1 MKNLDLIMSADHV
14 TLWGKCLEIIK
25 DNVPEAAYKTWF
37 TPIVPLHFRNK
48 VLTIQVP
55 THFFYEYLEEK
66 YVSLLRQ
73 CLYRVF
79 GEGTQLMYQVVVENQ
94 TKSTVEIEATTKST
108 VIDAQPAKTAT
119 KHAIDP
125 FRRQKYADIDSQL
138 NPNYNFENYFSGTSN
153 KLARTAGETI
163 ASNPGKNAFN
173 PLFLYGESGVGKTH
187 LAHAIGIRIKEQNPT
202 MRVLYVTSHLFQ
214 VQYTDAVRNNTVN
227 DFINFYQ
234 TVDVL
239 LIDDIQEIAGKTQT
253 QNTFFHIFNHLH
265 QNSKQLVMTSDRPP
279 VSLQGMVPRLLS
291 RFKWGL
297 TAELE
302 RPDYD
307 LRRSILTNKI
317 RHDGLSITKDV
328 VDYIARN
335 VTDNVRDLEGII
347 VSLMAHST
355 IFNREISIELAERVL
370 SSSVN
375 IEKKQITID
384 LIQDTVCKYFNIDQ
398 KQVQSKS
405 RKREIVH
412 ARQVSMFL
420 SKKYTDLSLARIGDL
435 IGKRDHATV
444 LHACKN
450 ISGLIDIDKT
460 FRSNILEIEEQL
472 KK

>member
-1 MKNLDLIMSADHV
+1 MSANHAI
-14 TLWGKCLEIIK
+14 LWEKCLEIIK

-37 TPIVPLHFRNK
+37 MPITPLHFRNK

-66 YVSLLRQ
+66 YVNLLRQ

-79 GEGTQLMYQVVVENQ
+79 GEGTQLMYQVVVEAQ
-94 TKSTVEIEATTKST
+94 TKSTIEIEGTTKSMA
-108 VIDAQPAKTAT
+108 IEPQAPARKAAASTP
-119 KHAIDP
+119 IDP
-125 FRRQKYADIDSQL
+125 FKQPEYSELDSQL
-138 NPNYNFENYFSGTSN
+138 NPNYNFENYFSGMSN
-153 KLARTAGETI
+153 KLARTAGESI
-163 ASNPGKNAFN
+163 AKNPGKTAFN

-187 LAHAIGIRIKEQNPT
+187 LAHAIGIRIKEQNPRK
-202 MRVLYVTSHLFQ
+202 RVLYLTSHQFQ

-234 TVDVL
+234 SIDVL
-239 LIDDIQEIAGKTQT
+239 LIDDIQEFAGKTQT

-265 QNSKQLVMTSDRPP
+265 QNGKQLVMTSDRPP
-279 VSLQGMVPRLLS
+279 VSLQGMVPRLLT

-317 RHDGLSITKDV
+317 RHDGLSITKEV

-355 IFNREISIELAERVL
+355 IFNREISIDLAERVL
-370 SSSVN
+370 STSVN
-375 IEKKQITID
+375 IEKKQITIE
-384 LIQDTVCKYFNIDQ
+384 LIQDTVCRYFNIDN
-398 KQVQSKS
+398 KQIHSKS

-412 ARQVSMFL
+412 ARQISMYL
-420 SKKYTDLSLARIGDL
+420 SKKYTDFSLSRIGEL

-450 ISGLIDIDKT
+450 ISGLLDIDKS
-460 FRSNILEIEEQL
+460 FRANLSEIEDLL
-472 KK
+472 KQ

>member
-1 MKNLDLIMSADHV
+1 MSSDFV
-14 TLWGKCLEIIK
+14 TLWKRCLDIIK
-25 DNVPEAAYKTWF
+25 DNVPEAAFKTWF
-37 TPIVPLHFRNK
+37 TPIVPLHFQNK

-66 YVSLLRQ
+66 YVNLLRQ
-73 CLYRVF
+73 SLYRVF

-94 TKSTVEIEATTKST
+94 TKSTVEIEGTNKPKVTT
-108 VIDAQPAKTAT
+108 VAPQPAQKETPRNA
-119 KHAIDP
+119 DP
-125 FRRQKYADIDSQL
+125 FKQQEYADLDSQL
-138 NPNYNFENYFSGTSN
+138 NPNYNFENYYSGLSN

-163 ASNPGKNAFN
+163 ALNPGNTAFN

-187 LAHAIGIRIKEQNPT
+187 LAHAIGIRIKEQDPSK
-202 MRVLYVTSHLFQ
+202 RVLYVTSHLFQ

-234 TVDVL
+234 SIDVL
-239 LIDDIQEIAGKTQT
+239 LIDDIQEFAGKTQT

-265 QNSKQLVMTSDRPP
+265 QNRKQLVMTSDRPP
-279 VSLQGMVPRLLS
+279 VSLQGMVPRLLT

-317 RHDGLSITKDV
+317 RHDGLSINKEV

-355 IFNREISIELAERVL
+355 IFNREISIDLAERVL
-370 SSSVN
+370 STSVH
-375 IEKKQITID
+375 IEKKQITIEA
-384 LIQDTVCKYFNIDQ
+384 IQETVCRYFNIDN
-398 KQVQSKS
+398 KQIHSKS

-412 ARQVSMFL
+412 ARQISMYL
-420 SKKYTDLSLARIGDL
+420 SKKYTDFSLSRIGEM

-450 ISGLIDIDKT
+450 ISGLLDIDKT
-460 FRSNILEIEEQL
+460 FRSNLTEIEEML

>member
-1 MKNLDLIMSADHV
+1 MSSDFV
-14 TLWGKCLEIIK
+14 TLWRKCLEIIK
-25 DNVPEAAYKTWF
+25 DNVPEAAFKTWF
-37 TPIVPLHFRNK
+37 MPITPLHFQNN

-94 TKSTVEIEATTKST
+94 TKSTVEIEGSHKSNVIATPQKTKE
-108 VIDAQPAKTAT
+108 T
-119 KHAIDP
+119 KHQVIPFKQPEITDLDP
-125 FRRQKYADIDSQL
+125 QL
-138 NPNYNFENYFSGTSN
+138 NRNYNFENYFSGVSN

-163 ASNPGKNAFN
+163 AQNPGNTAFN

-187 LAHAIGIRIKEQNPT
+187 LAHAIGIRIKEQDPSK
-202 MRVLYVTSHLFQ
+202 RVLYVTSHQFQ

-234 TVDVL
+234 TIDVL
-239 LIDDIQEIAGKTQT
+239 LIDDIQEFAGKTQT

-265 QNSKQLVMTSDRPP
+265 QNRKQLVMTSDRPP
-279 VSLQGMVPRLLS
+279 VSLQGMVPRLLT

-317 RHDGLSITKDV
+317 KHDGLSINKEV

-355 IFNREISIELAERVL
+355 IFNREISIDLAERVL
-370 SSSVN
+370 STSVH
-375 IEKKQITID
+375 IEKKQITIEA
-384 LIQDTVCKYFNIDQ
+384 IQDTVCRYFNVDN
-398 KQVQSKS
+398 KQIHSKS

-412 ARQVSMFL
+412 ARQISMYL
-420 SKKYTDLSLARIGDL
+420 SKKYTDFSLSRIGEM

-460 FRSNILEIEEQL
+460 FRSNITEIEELL
-472 KK
+472 KR

>member
-1 MKNLDLIMSADHV
+1 MNSDYTA
-14 TLWGKCLEIIK
+14 LWGKCLDIIR

-37 TPIVPLHFRNK
+37 MPITPLHFRDK

-66 YVSLLRQ
+66 YVNLLRQ
-73 CLYRVF
+73 SLYRVF
-79 GEGTQLMYQVVVENQ
+79 GEGTQLMYQVVVDNQ
-94 TKSTVEIEATTKST
+94 TKSTVDIEGSTKSM
-108 VIDAQPAKTAT
+108 VVENAQPNIKAQEQRQPRV
-119 KHAIDP
+119 IDP
-125 FRRQKYADIDSQL
+125 FKRPVYQELNSQL
-138 NPNYNFENYFSGTSN
+138 NPNYNFENYFSGQSN

-163 ASNPGKNAFN
+163 AANPGKTAFN

-187 LAHAIGIRIKEQNPT
+187 LAHAIGIRIKEQDPT
-202 MRVLYVTSHLFQ
+202 KRVLYLTSHQFQ
-214 VQYTDAVRNNTVN
+214 VQYTDAVRSNTVN

-234 TVDVL
+234 SIDVL
-239 LIDDIQEIAGKTQT
+239 LIDDIQEFAGKTQT

-279 VSLQGMVPRLLS
+279 VSLQGMVPRLLT

-317 RHDGLSITKDV
+317 RHDGLSITKEV

-355 IFNREISIELAERVL
+355 IFNREISIDLAERVL
-370 SSSVN
+370 STSVN

-384 LIQDTVCKYFNIDQ
+384 VIQDAVCRYFNIDQ
-398 KQVQSKS
+398 KQIHSKS

-412 ARQVSMFL
+412 ARQVSMYL
-420 SKKYTDLSLARIGDL
+420 SKKYTECSLSRIGEM

-450 ISGLIDIDKT
+450 ISGLIDIDKA
-460 FRSNILEIEEQL
+460 FRANLSEIEELIRQ
-472 KK
+472 

>member
-1 MKNLDLIMSADHV
+1 MSSDHV
-14 TLWGKCLEIIK
+14 TLWEKCLDIIK
-25 DNVPEAAYKTWF
+25 DNLPETAFKTWF
-37 TPIVPLHFRNK
+37 LPITPLHFHNK

-66 YVSLLRQ
+66 YVNILRQ

-94 TKSTVEIEATTKST
+94 TKSTVEIEGSTKST
-108 VIDAQPAKTAT
+108 AIEAQPAKTAPRT
-119 KHAIDP
+119 PELFKQSEFKQTA
-125 FRRQKYADIDSQL
+125 YVEIDSQL
-138 NPNYNFENYFSGTSN
+138 NPNYNFENYFSGMSN

-163 ASNPGKNAFN
+163 AANPGRTAFN

-187 LAHAIGIRIKEQNPT
+187 LAHAIGIRIKEQNPSK
-202 MRVLYVTSHLFQ
+202 RVLYVTSHQFQ

-234 TVDVL
+234 TIDVL
-239 LIDDIQEIAGKTQT
+239 LIDDIQEFAGKTQT

-279 VSLQGMVPRLLS
+279 VSLLGMVPRLLT

-317 RHDGLSITKDV
+317 RHDGLSINKEV

-355 IFNREISIELAERVL
+355 IFNREISIDLAERVL
-370 SSSVN
+370 STSVS
-375 IEKKQITID
+375 IEKKQITIE
-384 LIQDTVCKYFNIDQ
+384 LIQDTVCKYFNIDN
-398 KQVQSKS
+398 KQIHSKS

-412 ARQVSMFL
+412 ARQISMYL
-420 SKKYTDLSLARIGDL
+420 SKKYTDYSLSRIGEL

-450 ISGLIDIDKT
+450 ISGLLDIDKA
-460 FRSNILEIEEQL
+460 FRANLSEIEDMLQC
-472 KK
+472 

>member
-1 MKNLDLIMSADHV
+1 MSSDFV
-14 TLWGKCLEIIK
+14 TRWTRCLEIIK

-37 TPIVPLHFRNK
+37 VPIVPLHYKDK

-66 YVSLLRQ
+66 YVGLLRQ
-73 CLYRVF
+73 SLYRVF
-79 GEGTQLMYQVVVENQ
+79 GEGTQLMYQVMVDSQ
-94 TKSTVEIEATTKST
+94 AKTSVEIEGNNKPKVTTAAPDRVNPRPMANTKP
-108 VIDAQPAKTAT
+108 AQV
-119 KHAIDP
+119 DP
-125 FRRQKYADIDSQL
+125 FKSQPYAELDSQL
-138 NPNYNFENYFSGTSN
+138 NPNYNFENYYSSLSN

-163 ASNPGKNAFN
+163 AQNPGNTAFN

-187 LAHAIGIRIKEQNPT
+187 LAHAIGIRIKEKDPSK
-202 MRVLYVTSHLFQ
+202 RVLYVTAHLFQ

-234 TVDVL
+234 SIDVL
-239 LIDDIQEIAGKTQT
+239 LIDDIQEFAGKTQT

-265 QNSKQLVMTSDRPP
+265 QNRKQLVMTSDRPP
-279 VSLQGMVPRLLS
+279 VSLQGMVPRLLT

-302 RPDYD
+302 RPDFD

-317 RHDGLSITKDV
+317 RHDGLAINKEV

-355 IFNREISIELAERVL
+355 IFNREISIDLAERVL
-370 SSSVN
+370 STSVH

-384 LIQDTVCKYFNIDQ
+384 LIQDTVCKYFNIDC
-398 KQVQSKS
+398 KQIHSKS

-412 ARQVSMFL
+412 ARQISMYL
-420 SKKYTDLSLARIGDL
+420 AKKYTDLSLSRIGDM

-450 ISGLIDIDKT
+450 ISGLLDIDKA
-460 FRSNILEIEEQL
+460 FRASLGEIEERLQ
-472 KK
+472 K